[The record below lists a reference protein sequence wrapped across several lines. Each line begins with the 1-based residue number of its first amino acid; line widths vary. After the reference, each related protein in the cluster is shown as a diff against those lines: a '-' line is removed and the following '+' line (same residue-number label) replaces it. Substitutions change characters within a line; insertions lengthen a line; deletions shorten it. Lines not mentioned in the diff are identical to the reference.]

1 MAKLEIQN
9 LTKRFG
15 PLTAVDDMALDIED
29 GEFFVLLGPN
39 GAGKTTTLR
48 CVAGLEKPEGGDIK
62 IGGESMRGKPPAE
75 RNVAFV
81 FQNYALYPRK
91 TVFQNIA
98 FPLEA
103 RRLSR
108 EEIKRRVREVTDL
121 LHITRLLDR
130 RPAQLSGG
138 EQQRVALG
146 RALVRQARIYLMDEP
161 LTNLDFKLRVEMRT
175 EFKRLHEEFRHTLF
189 YVTNDQTEAMSM
201 AQRVAVLH
209 EGRLQQVGS
218 PHEVYDHPANLFVA
232 GFIGFPRMNFLD
244 CVLTPG
250 DGVRLCSVDGTWAI
264 RVPDH
269 VCEAIVAAGCRGRIT
284 NTRVILG
291 IRPED
296 LALETEARPGS
307 VAGKVFVTEPL
318 GDRTIVDVQVGAD
331 DRHPADNEHPA
342 GDRRAAEI
350 VKVKAPPN
358 AQFEVSQ
365 PVWLTLDVDRL
376 HVFDRETEEALV

>member
-1 MAKLEIQN
+1 MAELEILN

-15 PLTAVDDMALDIED
+15 PVTAVDDMTLDILD

-48 CVAGLEKPEGGDIK
+48 CVAGLETPDGGQIRLD
-62 IGGESMRGKPPAE
+62 GEPMRGKSPAE

-108 EEIKRRVREVTDL
+108 DDIERRVREVTRL
-121 LHITRLLDR
+121 LHIEGLLDR

-146 RALVRQARIYLMDEP
+146 RALVRQARIFLMDEP
-161 LTNLDFKLRVEMRT
+161 VTNLDFKLRVEMRT
-175 EFKRLHEEFRHTLF
+175 EFKRLHEEFRYTLF

-201 AQRVAVLH
+201 ADRVAVLH

-218 PHEVYDHPANLFVA
+218 PREVYDHPVNRFVA

-244 CVLTPG
+244 CVLTTEGPTQ
-250 DGVRLCSVDGTWAI
+250 LCALDEAWAI
-264 RVPDH
+264 CVPNRVRD
-269 VCEAIVAAGCRGRIT
+269 AIRRAGREQ
-284 NTRVILG
+284 VVLG

-296 LALETEARPGS
+296 LALATEARPES

-318 GDRTIVDVQVGAD
+318 GDRTIVDVQVGAGD
-331 DRHPADNEHPA
+331 ESPAQ
-342 GDRRAAEI
+342 I
-350 VKVKAPPN
+350 VKVKVSPD
-358 AQFEVSQ
+358 AQFEVGQ
-365 PVWLTLDVDRL
+365 PVWLVIDVDRL
-376 HVFDRETEEALV
+376 HVFDRQTDEALL

>member
-1 MAKLEIQN
+1 MAKLEILN

-15 PLTAVDDMALDIED
+15 HVTAVNDMTLSIAD

-48 CVAGLEKPEGGDIK
+48 CVAGLEKPEQGYIK
-62 IGGESMRGKPPAE
+62 LDDELMNGRSPAE

-108 EEIKRRVREVTDL
+108 ERIGQRVREVANL
-121 LHITRLLDR
+121 LHIERLLDR

-161 LTNLDFKLRVEMRT
+161 VTNLDFKLRVEMRT
-175 EFKRLHEEFRHTLF
+175 EFKRLHDEFRHTLF
-189 YVTNDQTEAMSM
+189 YVTNDQTEAMSL
-201 AQRVAVLH
+201 ADRLAVLH

-218 PHEVYDHPANLFVA
+218 PREVYDHPVNRFVA
-232 GFIGFPRMNFLD
+232 RFIGFPRMNFLD
-244 CVLTPG
+244 GVLIAERAAQLRSPDGSWALPVPG
-250 DGVRLCSVDGTWAI
+250 RVRDAI
-264 RVPDH
+264 RRA
-269 VCEAIVAAGCRGRIT
+269 ERE
-284 NTRVILG
+284 RVLVG

-296 LALETEARPGS
+296 LALSSKEEPASMVGN
-307 VAGKVFVTEPL
+307 VFVTEPL
-318 GDRTIVDVQVGAD
+318 GDRTIVDVQVGQD
-331 DRHPADNEHPA
+331 
-342 GDRRAAEI
+342 I
-350 VKVKAPPN
+350 IKVKASPD
-358 AQFEVSQ
+358 AHFEVGQS
-365 PVWLTLDVDRL
+365 VWLIPDLERL
-376 HVFDRETEEALV
+376 HVFDRQTERTLV

>member
-1 MAKLEIQN
+1 MAKLEILD

-15 PLTAVDDMALDIED
+15 PVTAVDDMTLEIDD

-48 CVAGLEKPEGGDIK
+48 CVAGLEKPDEGQIRLD
-62 IGGESMRGKPPAE
+62 GEPMAGKSPAE

-108 EEIKRRVREVTDL
+108 SEIEQRVHQVTDL
-121 LHITRLLDR
+121 LHIRHLVDR

-146 RALVRQARIYLMDEP
+146 RALVRQARIFLMDEP
-161 LTNLDFKLRVEMRT
+161 VTNLDFKLRVEMRT
-175 EFKRLHEEFRHTLF
+175 EFKRLHEEFRYTLF
-189 YVTNDQTEAMSM
+189 YVTNDQMEAMSM
-201 AQRVAVLH
+201 ADRVAVLH
-209 EGRLQQVGS
+209 EGHLQQLGS
-218 PHEVYDHPANLFVA
+218 PREVYDHPANRFVA
-232 GFIGFPRMNFLD
+232 GFIGFPRMNFLE
-244 CVLTPG
+244 CALKEG
-250 DGVRLCSVDGTWAI
+250 DGATLCSLAEGWSFPVPQ
-264 RVPDH
+264 RVCD
-269 VCEAIVAAGCRGRIT
+269 VILRAGRKQ
-284 NTRVILG
+284 VILG

-296 LALETEARPGS
+296 LTLATEARPDS
-307 VAGKVFVTEPL
+307 VAGRVFVTEPL

-331 DRHPADNEHPA
+331 DESPT
-342 GDRRAAEI
+342 EI
-350 VKVKAPPN
+350 VKVKVSPD
-358 AQFEVSQ
+358 AQFEVGQ
-365 PVWLTLDVDRL
+365 PVWLIIDVDRL
-376 HVFDRETEEALV
+376 HVFDRETDEALL